1 MEILRNYRKYLLD
14 IFLIAILLIT
24 LLVIRGNISNIIS
37 PFIYAL
43 VLAYILNPLVNYLEK
58 KNIKRVYA
66 SLLLLAGIL
75 VFISLI
81 FVNIIPRIGND
92 LSVFVLEIP
101 NIFNFIENFVHEIRA
116 GESNILPSYFS
127 NLIDIDQEIQRLS
140 TILRNSFSNLST
152 ALIQT
157 TGKLLDIILTPIITF
172 YYLKDK
178 EKLLASSSK
187 LLQRDGFKILSD
199 ILKDIDRVLGGF
211 IKGQLI
217 VATFI
222 GILTGVGAAVLGVPY
237 SVTIGLVA
245 GVTNIIPYFGPCI
258 GGILPVI
265 LALMKSPIT
274 ALWVVIW
281 IIVVQQ
287 IESVLISPQIMSH
300 SVGLHPLTVVF
311 SVMLFGNIFGIWGMI
326 IGVPLAGAIKV
337 VVPYILD
344 LRKQFKTNYKEI

>member
-1 MEILRNYRKYLLD
+1 MYKRQ
-14 IFLIAILLIT
+14 
-24 LLVIRGNISNIIS
+24 
-37 PFIYAL
+37 
-43 VLAYILNPLVNYLEK
+43 LVNYLEK

-178 EKLLASSSK
+178 EKLLASASK

-245 GVTNIIPYFGPCI
+245 GVTNIIPVSYTHLDVYKRQLPMMAGKIPPSEPKI
-258 GGILPVI
+258 NPWGELNKNSLLILPR
-265 LALMKSPIT
+265 PRD
-274 ALWVVIW
+274 
-281 IIVVQQ
+281 IV
-287 IESVLISPQIMSH
+287 
-300 SVGLHPLTVVF
+300 
-311 SVMLFGNIFGIWGMI
+311 
-326 IGVPLAGAIKV
+326 
-337 VVPYILD
+337 
-344 LRKQFKTNYKEI
+344 